1 MKLIS
6 LRIENFGKLS
16 DYSYEFNESCNT
28 ICENNGWGKST
39 LVTFIRVMLY
49 GFKNETKRNP
59 LERERMKYKPWQEG
73 IYGGTL
79 VFEKKGE
86 KYCLRRTFGE
96 KPAGDKSQLVRL
108 DTNMPCEIP
117 NSCLGEWL
125 YGIDM
130 ESYIN
135 TSFVSQ
141 NLIAAAATD
150 AINGK
155 MGDVGQLEGD
165 ISNYENAMTNFT
177 KLINGMSPTRQ
188 TGSLYKKRMEIHELA
203 DQIRHLENV
212 EEDLVKLENR
222 KNDLINIQR
231 EREKDLKKA
240 LREDA
245 DADLYAATGT
255 KAVTD
260 SNADADSYADSGA
273 DSYDIGQDDISPA
286 LFPKILLFASIGV
299 AGILILT
306 SIFIYFYYNR
316 MLPALY
322 AGVTGVGIL
331 FIGVTVSIIIEQIR
345 SDVRVRADAKQKAND
360 EYIDR
365 LMAEYDGAVKDC
377 AICRQAILEKKKE
390 LGTCNQKKL
399 LYTEL
404 KNQYENE
411 LKKYN
416 TIVKTK
422 EMMEVAK
429 NSFAARYTGPV
440 LQGFKKYYAMMI
452 GQDENDIENVSVNAA
467 EELLVIEKGLARP
480 VDSYSEGNRNMY
492 YLCMRMAYIE
502 AMYKDEKPFIVFD
515 DPFVNLDDNN
525 ISGAMC
531 FLKNISKEY
540 QVIYMT
546 CSEGRTI

>member
-1 MKLIS
+1 
-6 LRIENFGKLS
+6 
-16 DYSYEFNESCNT
+16 
-28 ICENNGWGKST
+28 
-39 LVTFIRVMLY
+39 
-49 GFKNETKRNP
+49 
-59 LERERMKYKPWQEG
+59 
-73 IYGGTL
+73 
-79 VFEKKGE
+79 
-86 KYCLRRTFGE
+86 
-96 KPAGDKSQLVRL
+96 
-108 DTNMPCEIP
+108 
-117 NSCLGEWL
+117 
-125 YGIDM
+125 M

-150 AINGK
+150 VINGK

-231 EREKDLKKA
+231 EREQDLKKA
-240 LREDA
+240 LRED
-245 DADLYAATGT
+245 
-255 KAVTD
+255 
-260 SNADADSYADSGA
+260 ADADSYADSGA
-273 DSYDIGQDDISPA
+273 DSYDIGQDDTSPA
-286 LFPKILLFASIGV
+286 LFSKILLFASIGV

-345 SDVRVRADAKQKAND
+345 SDVRVRTDAKQKAND

-440 LQGFKKYYAMMI
+440 LQGFKKYYAMMT